1 MNDRA
6 ELQRLAE
13 RIARSVWDVRL
24 GDAPTRWEIDR
35 LQALRRKLH
44 LDYDAVNRAW
54 KPLTEEDI

>member
-1 MNDRA
+1 MTDRA

-35 LQALRRKLH
+35 LQALRRQLAVE
-44 LDYDAVNRAW
+44 YDAVNRVW
-54 KPLTEEDI
+54 KPWNEEDV